1 MEEGSKL
8 NFENKIANNFFKF
21 ISREFYSKTIDHF
34 ELFKFILKV
43 LTVNKSKH
51 IIHKYICLLFQMLKN
66 IVNKE
71 NITQVQYIIKEA
83 LSSVLKTKHV
93 ITLFT

>member
-8 NFENKIANNFFKF
+8 NFENKVANNFFKF
-21 ISREFYSKTIDHF
+21 LSREFYSKTIDNI

-43 LTVNKSKH
+43 LTINKSKH
-51 IIHKYICLLFQMLKN
+51 IIYKYICLLFQVLKN
-66 IVNKE
+66 IVNKD
-71 NITQVQYIIKEA
+71 NITQVHYIINEA

-93 ITLFT
+93 TIIFI